1 MKKRK
6 IGILGATR
14 GINFAMDGLFGHP
27 EAEVA
32 VICDSSS
39 KQLQRVSE
47 KLNEA
52 GITGIRYCQHE
63 SELYS
68 SDCECVVIAN
78 YANRHAES
86 AIAALEQ
93 GKHVLSEVQPV
104 QNLAEAVRL
113 CEAVERSGKIY
124 HYAENCCFS
133 EAALECRRQF
143 RSGDYGVLVEADG
156 EFINDCSGRWHLL
169 TRGQR
174 MHWRNFVPSTF
185 YCTHGLGPIFYT
197 TGERAVSVAGME
209 VPRMPYLAKRGA
221 RSGSASC
228 FNMQL
233 SSGAIARIIMGNYK
247 HPYRSAFR
255 LICEKGS
262 LLYSSRD
269 KLQLIR
275 EEPVGSGKFASSE
288 IQPRSSYWSER
299 YTASQS
305 TDIAYMLDFFLNAI
319 SGDRNAIAM
328 GIDVYSA
335 LDMAIPGLLAYRSIL
350 NGGNVVEIPDFRD
363 PAVREQYRNDIACT
377 DPDVAGDQ
385 LLPSCSTWQGT
396 VPDEVYEEEAALFEE
411 AMKTQF
417 KLGFY

>member
-1 MKKRK
+1 
-6 IGILGATR
+6 
-14 GINFAMDGLFGHP
+14 
-27 EAEVA
+27 
-32 VICDSSS
+32 
-39 KQLQRVSE
+39 
-47 KLNEA
+47 
-52 GITGIRYCQHE
+52 
-63 SELYS
+63 
-68 SDCECVVIAN
+68 
-78 YANRHAES
+78 
-86 AIAALEQ
+86 
-93 GKHVLSEVQPV
+93 
-104 QNLAEAVRL
+104 
-113 CEAVERSGKIY
+113 
-124 HYAENCCFS
+124 
-133 EAALECRRQF
+133 
-143 RSGDYGVLVEADG
+143 
-156 EFINDCSGRWHLL
+156 
-169 TRGQR
+169 
-174 MHWRNFVPSTF
+174 
-185 YCTHGLGPIFYT
+185 
-197 TGERAVSVAGME
+197 
-209 VPRMPYLAKRGA
+209 
-221 RSGSASC
+221 
-228 FNMQL
+228 
-233 SSGAIARIIMGNYK
+233 MGNYK

>member
-1 MKKRK
+1 MRKRQ

-14 GINFAMDGLFGHP
+14 GMNYALDGLFGHP
-27 EAEVA
+27 EAELA
-32 VICDSSS
+32 VICDVDSR
-39 KQLQRVSE
+39 QLQRVSD
-47 KLNEA
+47 KLNAA

-68 SDCECVVIAN
+68 SDCEGVIIAN
-78 YANRHAES
+78 YANRHADS

-113 CEAVERSGKIY
+113 CDTVERSGKIY
-124 HYAENCCFS
+124 HYAENNCFS
-133 EAALECRRQF
+133 EATLESRRQF
-143 RSGDYGVLVEADG
+143 HSSEYGALVEADG
-156 EFINDCSGRWHLL
+156 DFINDCSGRWHLL

-185 YCTHGLGPIFYT
+185 YCTHSLGPIFYA
-197 TGERAVSVAGME
+197 TGERAVSVTGME
-209 VPRMPYLAKRGA
+209 VPRMQYLARHGA

-233 SSGAIARIIMGNYK
+233 SGGAIARNIMGNYK
-247 HPYRSAFR
+247 HPYRSACR

-262 LLYSSRD
+262 LLHSHD
-269 KLQLIR
+269 KLQLVR
-275 EEPVGSGKFASSE
+275 EEPVGSGTFACSE
-288 IQPRSSYWSER
+288 IQPRSPYWSER
-299 YTASQS
+299 YTASKEPQ
-305 TDIAYMLDFFLNAI
+305 IAYLLDFFLKAM
-319 SGDRNAIAM
+319 SGERDALAM
-328 GIDVYSA
+328 GIDVYLA
-335 LDMAIPGLLAYRSIL
+335 LDMAIPGMQAYRSIL
-350 NGGNVVEIPDFRD
+350 NGGNVMEIPDFRD
-363 PAVREQYRNDIACT
+363 PSVRERYRNDIACT
-377 DPDVAGDQ
+377 DPAVAGDQ

-396 VPDEVYEEEAALFEE
+396 VPDAVYEEEATRFEE